1 MNKNTILDLIAEAYE
16 YINEVYKYGE
26 TDEHDD
32 EMLQNALA
40 ALVEAQKEIEN
51 EEK

>member
-1 MNKNTILDLIAEAYE
+1 MNNNEILDLIAEAYE
-16 YINEVYKYGE
+16 YVNEVYKYGE

-40 ALVEAQKEIEN
+40 ALTEAQKEIEN
-51 EEK
+51 DD